1 MAAVSSFFD
10 AKMPVTAK
18 LLPAQQCERKKVS
31 LFGFAL
37 FAYEIGCAKAEQ
49 HGDAAAYGS
58 VLVALLAVTRDGR
71 SGHAASTFTVVHG
84 VLGRVAALEQASIG
98 VGEGGHA
105 QSEDDCCCDYKF
117 LHCIS
122 LFCICFLVCF
132 LILFIALTRDCGTR
146 DT

>member
-1 MAAVSSFFD
+1 MTAVSSIFD
-10 AKMPVTAK
+10 TKMPVTAK

-31 LFGFAL
+31 LFGIAL

-58 VLVALLAVTRDGR
+58 VLVALLAVTRDGG

-84 VLGRVAALEQASIG
+84 VLGRVAALEQASVV

-105 QSEDDCCCDYKF
+105 QSEDDCNCHYCLF
-117 LHCIS
+117 HCV
-122 LFCICFLVCF
+122 LVF
-132 LILFIALTRDCGTR
+132 NR
-146 DT
+146 